1 MLAGG
6 IARPP
11 KRMLFAVVLLK
22 AVASAQ
28 QEISELNG
36 FWVGGGFQT
45 IADLSWYALLKGS
58 HVLSSH
64 PLTDPDSD
72 PTLLVF

>member
-6 IARPP
+6 INSPP
-11 KRMLFAVVLLK
+11 ERVLFAVVLLT
-22 AVASAQ
+22 AGASAQ

-36 FWVGGGFQT
+36 FRVGGGFQT
-45 IADLSWYALLKGS
+45 IVDLSWYALLKRS
-58 HVLSSH
+58 HVLGSH

-72 PTLLVF
+72 PTLLIF